1 MSKSLLIIFVLLIS
15 LKTIAA
21 EEIDLSLIRVP
32 NYITQEDDI
41 QLYKIR
47 KQQLEFQKS
56 KYMKMS
62 KEERKKVEQ
71 QSLAFQKWENDLKR
85 KYQYKKRQDD
95 L

>member
-1 MSKSLLIIFVLLIS
+1 MSKNLLIIVVLLLSIKS
-15 LKTIAA
+15 IAA

-32 NYITQEDDI
+32 NYITQESDI

-47 KQQLEFQKS
+47 KQKLEFQKS
-56 KYMKMS
+56 KYMKMN

-85 KYQYKKRQDD
+85 KYLHQKRQED